1 MCLHPIGIGTLMLQA
16 ARAAHGILPDR
27 LLDSVLSRKDHGAA
41 SIGMIDLLNEE
52 VLSLSQAA
60 RCLPRL
66 RKGRPVNTSTLW
78 RWSTIGFH
86 GIRLETAK
94 LGGRNVTSREALN
107 RFFNAL
113 NDNTLPACDV
123 TNNQE
128 AVERQLAKLGL

>member
-1 MCLHPIGIGTLMLQA
+1 
-16 ARAAHGILPDR
+16 
-27 LLDSVLSRKDHGAA
+27 
-41 SIGMIDLLNEE
+41 MIDLINEE
-52 VLSLSQAA
+52 VLSLSQAT
-60 RCLPRL
+60 RSLPRL
-66 RKGRPVNTSTLW
+66 RKGRPVNNSALW
-78 RWSTIGFH
+78 RWSTIGFR

-113 NDNTLPACDV
+113 NYNTLPAGDV